1 MPCRTTS
8 SFLSVIFFRPAG
20 TATATCRRKMALR
33 FGGFLGSAIWW
44 AVFVLGFQFSRHA
57 GQPLD
62 ISSSIYSRSA
72 MVVISFLSISNL
84 LLVTSFL
91 LCGLSRPSS
100 FVTWYNSV
108 KVLIFSVFITFS
120 SRFSLCTSHLSWQ
133 GMMSVLT
140 VDLGAVCKSCVV

>member
-1 MPCRTTS
+1 MS
-8 SFLSVIFFRPAG
+8 LEDG
-20 TATATCRRKMALR
+20 TAV
-33 FGGFLGSAIWW
+33 GGVLGFCHLVGS
-44 AVFVLGFQFSRHA
+44 FVLGFQFSRHA

-72 MVVISFLSISNL
+72 MVVISFLSIL
-84 LLVTSFL
+84 DTSFL
-91 LCGLSRPSS
+91 LCRLSRPSS

-108 KVLIFSVFITFS
+108 KVLILSVFITFS
-120 SRFSLCTSHLSWQ
+120 SRFSLCTSQLSWQ